1 MLLKYTHEPWR
12 RVALCLA
19 LGLLAPI
26 APAAAQNPLRYD
38 TPPSSPAPEA
48 TEPAE
53 PEPAETKP
61 VAPPET
67 DAAASST
74 PAPPAE
80 AAPAAALETVE
91 LTPPAIQARRQQIEE
106 ATGLDEALKM
116 EALRLYDQALQE
128 LALDANFDAKL
139 AQFEAKIKSVALDM
153 QTNTDALKSLP
164 QDVDV
169 GFLDDKTVVELDQL
183 VRRKE
188 EDRDAARKAVEELE
202 AEHARRA
209 DRRQELLKLIE
220 AAKARLADTEQKLT
234 AAAPPDQPAELQTA
248 RRTLLLSQRQAAQAE
263 IAAAEKE
270 IASYEARV
278 EVLPLRRRLAER
290 RLALAEKA
298 VEKVRRVFEHKRM
311 LDVQLQL
318 TETQSQVGAV
328 ADELRYLAEHNVELA
343 LKRVELDENL
353 RQADAAYENAQRRL
367 ELQKSLFERTRLKV
381 EKVGLT
387 GAMGLLLRKQK
398 AALENEVDLPR
409 LRRDTG
415 GRQERI
421 REANHALLEIE
432 DQRSE
437 LGRFERE
444 VRLTLSTLRPRRRE
458 ELEPEVERLLAVK
471 RDFLDALIT
480 DYNAYVDQLVDLDS
494 SERELIQLTEL
505 YHNYIEERVLW
516 IRSNDALWQ
525 APPLAPAREA
535 LALVEPDFWQA
546 TGRAVLGDLRQCPQ
560 YVILALLLFAPPLL
574 YKRFLRRRLVDL
586 GHSAEQGSCRRFDL
600 TLRALALTGIIAF
613 VWPGMLA
620 AVGWRFSVL
629 WAEFEEALPMGLAP
643 ALLVTAYVYFPLEF
657 LRQVCRGSGLGR
669 SHFGWPEA
677 GVEALRRD
685 LRWLLAAGLPLT
697 AAAATFDIAHL
708 SGRVAFIAGMGAA
721 VLFLHRALRPTGN
734 VMRQFLAYAQ
744 GGWLYRLRYLGYVAG
759 LGAPLVLAGLAAWG
773 YYYTAQQLATRLYET
788 ALLVIAVVIV
798 RSLLLRW
805 LLLTRRRAA
814 MEQAQR
820 RRAAQLAAPAND
832 SSNPHSPPP
841 AEEPGPDLA
850 ASNTQANRLLSGA
863 VTVIALAGLWWV
875 WIGVLPALGMLRE
888 IELWRTAVEVVESSI
903 AADGE
908 MISRTTSTYRWVTVA
923 DAALAC
929 LVVVLAVVGAKNAPG
944 FVDLTLL
951 HRLPMDAGVRFAIGT
966 LTRYALTVVGVIA
979 GCGLLGVGWS
989 KVQWLVAAISV
1000 GLGFGLQEIF
1010 ANFVSGLVI
1019 LMERPVRVGDLVTI
1033 GETSGRVTRI
1043 QIRATTITDFD
1054 RKELIVPNKEF
1065 ITGRVLNWTLSD
1077 QLNRVVVNVGIAIG
1091 SDVSKARAIILGVA
1105 EEHPEV
1111 LEDPAPAVTFNAF
1124 SEGVLNLVLFAW
1136 LPNLDNRFAVIHDL
1150 HAAVHDR
1157 LNEAGIA
1164 IAFPQRGL
1172 HLQSQQALQVRV
1184 TAPELD
1190 ESGHV
1195 PFRSDKKAV

>member
-1 MLLKYTHEPWR
+1 MALLTPISP
-12 RVALCLA
+12 AL
-19 LGLLAPI
+19 
-26 APAAAQNPLRYD
+26 AQNPLRLERVSVNSAPAESESPTTT
-38 TPPSSPAPEA
+38 TP
-48 TEPAE
+48 TPAE
-53 PEPAETKP
+53 P
-61 VAPPET
+61 
-67 DAAASST
+67 T
-74 PAPPAE
+74 PAPVAGADSTPTP
-80 AAPAAALETVE
+80 AAPPPATPAPGTPSETGAVLDTVE
-91 LTPPAIQARRQQIEE
+91 LTPPTVQARRQQIEE
-106 ATGLDEALKM
+106 AMGLDEAIKA

-128 LALDANFDAKL
+128 LALDASFDAKL
-139 AQFEAKIKSVALDM
+139 AQFEAKIKSVAVDL
-153 QTNTDALKSLP
+153 QTNADALKNLP
-164 QDVDV
+164 QDADV

-183 VRRKE
+183 LRRKE
-188 EDRDAARKAVEELE
+188 EERDAARKTVEELE

-220 AAKARLADTEQKLT
+220 AAKARLADIEQKLT
-234 AAAPPDQPAELQTA
+234 AAAPPDQPVELQTA
-248 RRTLLLSQRQAAQAE
+248 RRTLLLAQRQAAQGE

-328 ADELRYLAEHNVELA
+328 ADELRYLAEQNVELA
-343 LKRVELDENL
+343 LRRVELDENL
-353 RQADAAYENAQRRL
+353 RQADAAYQNAQRRL
-367 ELQKSLFERTRLKV
+367 ELQKSQFERTRLKV
-381 EKVGLT
+381 DKVGLT

-398 AALENEVDLPR
+398 AALENEVDLAR

-415 GRQERI
+415 RRQERI

-444 VRLTLSTLRPRRRE
+444 VRLTLSNLPARRRE
-458 ELEPEVERLLAVK
+458 ELEPEVERLLAIK

-494 SERELIQLTEL
+494 CERELIHLTET

-525 APPLAPAREA
+525 AAPLAAVREA
-535 LALVEPDFWQA
+535 LALFEPDFWQA
-546 TGRAVLGDLRQCPQ
+546 TSRAVLGDLRQNPQ
-560 YVILALLLFAPPLL
+560 YAILALLIFAPPLM
-574 YKRFLRRRLVDL
+574 YKQFLRRRLVDL
-586 GHSAEQGSCRRFDL
+586 GHAAEQGSCRRFDL
-600 TLRALALTGIIAF
+600 TLRALALTGIISF

-620 AVGWRFSVL
+620 AVGWRLSVL
-629 WAEFEEALPMGLAP
+629 WGEFEEALPIGIAQ
-643 ALLVTAYVYFPLEF
+643 ALLVSAYVYFPLEF
-657 LRQVCRGSGLGR
+657 LRQVCRGKGLGR
-669 SHFGWPEA
+669 SHFEWPEA
-677 GVEALRRD
+677 GVDALRRD
-685 LRWLLAAGLPLT
+685 LRWMLILGLPFT
-697 AAAATFDIAHL
+697 AVAAIFDIAHVL
-708 SGRVAFIAGMGAA
+708 GRVAFIGGMIIAA
-721 VLFLHRALRPTGN
+721 LFLHRVLRPSGN
-734 VMRQFLAYAQ
+734 VMRRFLAYSQ
-744 GGWLYRLRYLGYVAG
+744 DGWLYRLRYLAYAAG
-759 LGAPLVLAGLAAWG
+759 LGAPLLLAGLTAWG
-773 YYYTAQQLATRLYET
+773 YYYTAQQLATRFYET

-798 RSLLLRW
+798 RALLLRW

-820 RRAAQLAAPAND
+820 RRAAQLATPASD
-832 SSNPHSPPP
+832 ASTILAPPP
-841 AEEPGPDLA
+841 ADEPGPDLA

-888 IELWRTAVEVVESSI
+888 IELWRTAVEVVESSV

-908 MISRTTSTYRWVTVA
+908 IISRTTSTYRWVTLA
-923 DAALAC
+923 DVALAC
-929 LVVVLAVVGAKNAPG
+929 LVVILSVVAAKNAPG
-944 FVDLTLL
+944 FLDLTML
-951 HRLPMDAGVRFAIGT
+951 HRLPMDAGVRFAIAT
-966 LTRYALTVVGVIA
+966 LARYALTVLGVIA
-979 GCGLLGVGWS
+979 GCALLGVGWS

-1077 QLNRVVVNVGIAIG
+1077 QLNRVVVNVGIAVG

-1105 EEHPEV
+1105 EEHPDV
-1111 LEDPAPAVTFNAF
+1111 LDDPAPAVTFNAF
-1124 SEGVLNLVLFAW
+1124 GEGVLNLVLFAW

-1150 HAAVHDR
+1150 HARIHDR
-1157 LNEAGIA
+1157 LNEAGIV

-1172 HLQSQQALQVRV
+1172 HLYAQQPLEVRV
-1184 TAPELD
+1184 ASTSDTAETGPV
-1190 ESGHV
+1190 S
-1195 PFRSDKKAV
+1195 FRAEKKAV